1 MKLLNFWYSRFFN
14 FSIFEIVNLILIF
27 CFFFC
32 FNLSISENLKI
43 WNSQFNSH
51 FFLNSQFFKFSIFN
65 FLKFSIFE
73 NSVVRHFLMI
83 FKHSD
88 ISEVVKKKAKMQL
101 VPMILLTQLLIVWT
115 KSLVSLCCHCRG
127 SFEYYNDNGHF
138 TIFSITVIHRH
149 FTTKN
154 PYAYGPKK
162 NRKKTIMDFY
172 MEKK

>member
-1 MKLLNFWYSRFFN
+1 MPSCPRIPFFTVADTRGYCSRNFCVYPPPILPEASRIPDQKFEILNFQS
-14 FSIFEIVNLILIF
+14 
-27 CFFFC
+27 
-32 FNLSISENLKI
+32 
-43 WNSQFNSH
+43 
-51 FFLNSQFFKFSIFN
+51 
-65 FLKFSIFE
+65 FE
-73 NSVVRHFLMI
+73 NSVVGHFLMI

-88 ISEVVKKKAKMQL
+88 ISEVVKKKKAKMQL

-154 PYAYGPKK
+154 PYTYGPKK
-162 NRKKTIMDFY
+162 NRKKRIVDFY